1 MLYLQYF
8 HKEIL
13 GGSLL
18 LLIGSNMGLPALTL
32 HFNQLITVY
41 HLEFVVNIILLK

>member
-18 LLIGSNMGLPALTL
+18 LLIGSNIGLLAITL
-32 HFNQLITVY
+32 LFNQLITAD
-41 HLEFVVNIILLK
+41 HLEFVEKIL

>member
-18 LLIGSNMGLPALTL
+18 LLIGSNIGLLAITL
-32 HFNQLITVY
+32 VLFNQLITAY
-41 HLEFVVNIILLK
+41 HLEFVEKIL